1 MSSCEWADDQY
12 NVEVIVAMIKKSSE
26 SINYNILAFRIIH
39 HLASDQIGEGE
50 VGPLLTLGA
59 TDQDCSPSFGKVSS
73 IGIWGVAN
81 KKNMRRILSLLG
93 LSSIFHKLFTCL

>member
-1 MSSCEWADDQY
+1 MRVRDENEFPPEWPDDQY
-12 NVEVIVAMIKKSSE
+12 NVEVIVAMIKKSRE
-26 SINYNILAFRIIH
+26 SRNYNILAFRIIH

-73 IGIWGVAN
+73 IGVWGSGQ
-81 KKNMRRILSLLG
+81 LDYHPF
-93 LSSIFHKLFTCL
+93 FHKLFTCL